1 MYAAGIV
8 IPEPVTVNGEEYD
21 AGTYMLVVVDLSTVI
36 LDQNIPIL
44 YNHDMTCRLG
54 HTERVSTDG
63 KTIEIDGV
71 LESPNQWNQTIVTA
85 IKAGAKWQ
93 ASIGSGL
100 INVKDKRLIQPDE
113 KINVNGQTLTGP
125 FTLLTNLRVREISVV
140 AAGADPHTETL
151 LATLEVKNA
160 MTFEEFLA
168 KKGLNPA
175 TLDEANRAALEAQYN
190 EATAETA
197 PAAPETVT
205 ATVEPEKKEEPE
217 TAEETK
223 KEETVQAA
231 AETAAPA
238 PAAPVETVQ
247 EKITRTEEI
256 ETVKACEQPKEETV
270 QASIKSAGR
279 SLNTPASSASYASR
293 GNQNDSAAPTHA
305 DILQASCL
313 LNMKIPAEWL
323 TDPDGGGYS
332 KRTIDLAQAQRRNAS
347 LLSLM
352 GEALQASGVAVD
364 YRNPRAIV
372 ESYREL
378 LNASVSN
385 VSTRT
390 FGNINVFSPIIDK
403 QMRYKYEQRESIWQK
418 LLKRRVV
425 RDFKNVATVDFDVL
439 GRAKDLL
446 ENEDYP
452 TVELKSSG
460 AEFAVS
466 KQGVTAAVS
475 FESQINDDMGA
486 LDAISDALLDML
498 YDVQVDKF
506 WTSFWAKNSTIF
518 TTGKGNKLTKALG
531 VDGLSLARKAFGSLK
546 NANGRFKN
554 VPPSFLLVPQ
564 ALETKAEELFKWQWA
579 GEGNTRANVHM
590 GRYAVYTDPYLGA
603 EGGYTGATDTNWFM
617 VGDTSR
623 YPLGEYA
630 LLSGY
635 ESPSIKESWYDHKD
649 ALNMRALG
657 TIGFYLYEDNVPI
670 VYSTGA
676 SA

>member
-1 MYAAGIV
+1 MYAAGIS
-8 IPEPVTVNGEEYD
+8 IPEPVTVNGEEY
-21 AGTYMLVVVDLSTVI
+21 APGTKLPVVVDLSTVI
-36 LDQNIPIL
+36 LEQNIPIL
-44 YNHDMTCRLG
+44 YNHDQYCRLG
-54 HTERVSTDG
+54 HTDHVSTDG

-85 IKAGAKWQ
+85 IKTGAKWQ
-93 ASIGSGL
+93 ASIGSG
-100 INVKDKRLIQPDE
+100 IIDVKNKRLVQADE
-113 KINVNGQTLTGP
+113 IINVNGQTLTGP
-125 FTLLTNLRVREISVV
+125 FSLLTNLRVREISVV
-140 AAGADPHTETL
+140 AAGADPNTETL
-151 LATLEVKNA
+151 LATLNNSNA
-160 MTFEEFLA
+160 MTFNEFVT
-168 KKGLNPA
+168 KKGLNPE
-175 TLDEANRAALEAQYN
+175 TLDEANRAALEAQFN
-190 EATAETA
+190 EASAAETA
-197 PAAPETVT
+197 PTAPEAVT
-205 ATVEPEKKEEPE
+205 AEIEPEKKEETEPE
-217 TAEETK
+217 TVVEK
-223 KEETVQAA
+223 KDETVEAA
-231 AETAAPA
+231 SEAA
-238 PAAPVETVQ
+238 PAAPTETVE

-256 ETVKACEQPKEETV
+256 ETVKACEPPKEETV

-279 SLNTPASSASYASR
+279 SLNTPASSASYANR
-293 GNQNDSAAPTHA
+293 NQTESAAPTHA
-305 DILQASCL
+305 EVLQASCL
-313 LNMKIPAEWL
+313 LSLKVPAEWL
-323 TDPDGGGYS
+323 TNPDGGGYS
-332 KRTIDLAQAQRRNAS
+332 KRTVDLAQSKRRDAS
-347 LLSLM
+347 MLTLM
-352 GEALQASGVAVD
+352 GEELQASGLAVD

-403 QMRYKYEQRESIWQK
+403 QMRYKYERQESIWQK

-452 TVELKSSG
+452 NVELKSSG

-466 KQGVTAAVS
+466 KQGVTAAIS

-486 LDAISDALLDML
+486 LDSISDALLNML
-498 YDVQVDKF
+498 YDVQIDKF
-506 WTSFWAKNSTIF
+506 WTLFWAKNSTIF
-518 TTGKGNKLTKALG
+518 TTGKGNKITKVLG
-531 VDGLSLARKAFGSLK
+531 VDGLTLARKAFGSLK
-546 NANGRFKN
+546 NANGRFIH
-554 VPPSFLLVPQ
+554 VPPVSLLVPQ

-579 GEGNTRANVHM
+579 GENNTRANVHM

-603 EGGYTGATDTNWFM
+603 EGGYTGATDTGWFM

-635 ESPSIKESWYDHKD
+635 EAPGIKESWYDHKD
-649 ALNMRALG
+649 SLNMRALG